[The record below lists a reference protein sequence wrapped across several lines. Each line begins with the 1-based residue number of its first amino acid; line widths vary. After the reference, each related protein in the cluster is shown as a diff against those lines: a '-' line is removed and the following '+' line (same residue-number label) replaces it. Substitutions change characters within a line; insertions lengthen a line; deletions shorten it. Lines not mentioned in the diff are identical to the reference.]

1 MENTLEYQVKIGD
14 KTWEVVHI
22 FGDEAL
28 ARLLKVSRGTV
39 IRWRNAGKIT
49 GKPVGKKKDGKPA
62 AWIYDWESIKL
73 ELKYGPNGEKIKPVK

>member
-1 MENTLEYQVKIGD
+1 MENTLEYEVVIGD
-14 KTWEVVHI
+14 KKWEVSHI

-28 ARLLKVSRGTV
+28 ARMLKVSRGTV